1 MKRTS
6 FIIALSALLV
16 LAILLIG
23 CGKDSQ
29 EGSKEGDADT
39 LQATAQRQADESGKE
54 VAQANEEETKS
65 QSNTPPP
72 APKPKPVVI
81 TIPESTQVQIALA
94 DTVQTNENVVGDQFT
109 GTVAKAV
116 TMDGRVLIPEGA
128 QASLV
133 ITKLVKGGTMKTSPE
148 MEFTVKE
155 VVLADGQ
162 SHPVVTDAFYEK
174 GRSHT
179 AREVGMIGG
188 GAAAGAVIGAIAGDK
203 KGAVIGA
210 AVGAAAGTG
219 AAAATGRQNLKYVP
233 GQTVTFTTQQP
244 VRVTLPPSK

>member
-1 MKRTS
+1 MKRISLILSLGTMA
-6 FIIALSALLV
+6 ALILM
-16 LAILLIG
+16 LAG
-23 CGKDSQ
+23 CGKDGQ
-29 EGSKEGDADT
+29 EAAQQGDIDT
-39 LQATAQRQADESGKE
+39 LQTASQEQTDEASKE
-54 VAQANEEETKS
+54 VAQATQEESKPRPST
-65 QSNTPPP
+65 PP
-72 APKPKPVVI
+72 APKSKPVVI
-81 TIPESTQVQIALA
+81 TIPESTQVQIVLS

-109 GTVAKAV
+109 GAVAKAV

-128 QASLV
+128 QATMV
-133 ITKLVKGGTMKTSPE
+133 ITKLVKSGTLKTSPE
-148 MEFTVKE
+148 MEFTLKE

-162 SHPVVTDAFYEK
+162 SHQVVTTSFYEK

-203 KGAVIGA
+203 KGAAIGA

-219 AAAATGRQNLKYVP
+219 AAAATGRQNLKYSP

-244 VRVTLPPSK
+244 VRVTLPPAR